1 MTQPIST
8 TSVTS
13 FATEL
18 AELLINNE
26 TVQSDAD
33 RTTRD
38 AARETFLK
46 DAQAQVDALHA
57 AASATENG
65 AMWSAAFT
73 IAGAG
78 CSIAAADLKFDA
90 ATTKPCDTAAIA
102 ADIKDANILDSM
114 STGFSKLAPTADSM
128 GGGRAADDDKVDAK
142 HFETLAQQAQWQ
154 ASDASTEIDKADKLG
169 AKILDIVQSLNQ
181 AQDSATN
188 AVIGRI

>member
-26 TVQSDAD
+26 AVQSDAD

-46 DAQAQVDALHA
+46 DTQAQVDALHA
-57 AASATENG
+57 AASAAENG

-78 CSIAAADLKFDA
+78 CSIAVADLKFDA
-90 ATTKPCDTAAIA
+90 ATAKPCDSTTIA
-102 ADIKDANILDSM
+102 ADVKDANILDSI
-114 STGFSKLAPTADSM
+114 SAGFSKLAPTADSV
-128 GGGRAADDDKVDAK
+128 GGGRASDDDKADAK
-142 HFETLAQQAQWQ
+142 RLETLAEQAKWQ
-154 ASDASTEIDKADKLG
+154 ASDASTEIDKTDKLG
-169 AKILDIVQSLNQ
+169 AKILDLVQSLNQ